1 MSTSDFPFVLN
12 EVDIIPFGDSS
23 EVKENSEPSLAVDP
37 LDPRQIIAGAFAY
50 NFLHIPDI
58 QQPYFKSTDG
68 GSTWNNYG
76 TIPHTDKSLAWLQD
90 GSAALTAALWPFSQF
105 PPGGPGIFT
114 YSGSTFDSNF
124 SAKSP
129 FKNGSGNLDQPWIRT
144 GPSDHVYV
152 SLNDTSRAGPGLGGT
167 GDGKSASVLVS
178 TDGGTNYSPVT
189 IDKVGTAYQD
199 GPSTRTAVNGDT
211 VYALFVRWDR
221 QLPDTPDG
229 DKRYTSSLVI
239 DRSDDGGA
247 DSFGAIGGGNGV
259 QVAAFTDVFSTSFD
273 TSLSMGA
280 NRDGSEIAIAVDPN
294 NKNRV
299 VVAYGNSDPNFN
311 NRYQL
316 NVVESTDGGV
326 TWSNTPLFTTP
337 SLVRSAEP
345 GLAILANGT
354 VGLLYN
360 SYDPT
365 TDTFTQH
372 LLTTSDDFGNTNDLI
387 LGTEKNG
394 IPSPEMEPYLGD
406 FFDLTGIGNTF
417 YGIFSASNADDGTKA
432 LFANVTFNRNFTGTP
447 GTSSFQ
453 LIDTSGNKVDSSIDP
468 FFFSYTIL
476 NQPPPAATT
485 ANMLLRHTGSG
496 QYEIYN
502 LGNNSILAAAWLGQ
516 VGTDWAF
523 VTLGGFNGSD
533 TSDMM
538 LRNSTTGAFQV
549 YDVGNNNITGSAA
562 LGTVGLNWQVAGFS
576 NFSSRGET
584 DMMLR
589 DANSGGFQVYDIA
602 NNQIIASAFMGTVGL
617 NWQVG
622 GFGSFS
628 SADSSGMILRDAN
641 TGGLQVYGI
650 SNNQFTNSAFM
661 GVVGLDWRIEGFGDF
676 SSRPGETDMLM
687 RNVNTGGLLL
697 YDIADN
703 QITGANFLGA
713 VGLDW
718 QFAGVAPIQAP
729 GASDLVLRNVSTG
742 AFEVYNIANNQIT
755 GAAPSGQVG
764 SDWQLG
770 GFAPSSPTSSMGSS
784 DAASNAQLV
793 QAMAG
798 FGGSS
803 GATDSLNATPV
814 GADTSRQPLL
824 TTPQHA

>member
-50 NFLHIPDI
+50 SFLHIPDI

-90 GSAALTAALWPFSQF
+90 GSAALTAALWPFTT
-105 PPGGPGIFT
+105 PGATVFT

-124 SAKSP
+124 SAKSQ
-129 FKNGSGNLDQPWIRT
+129 FMNGSGGLDQPWIRT

-152 SLNDTSRAGPGLGGT
+152 SLNDTSRRGPGLGGT

-178 TDGGTNYSPVT
+178 TDGGTNYSFVT
-189 IDKVGTAYQD
+189 IDKVGTTYQD

-211 VYALFVRWDR
+211 VYALFVRWNS

-259 QVAAFTDVFSTSFD
+259 QVAAFTDVYDNSFD

-299 VVAYGNSDPNFN
+299 VVAYGNSDPDFN

-326 TWSNTPLFTTP
+326 TWSSTPLFTTT

-394 IPSPEMEPYLGD
+394 IPSPEAPPYLGD

-417 YGIFSASNADDGTKA
+417 YGIFSASNADDGTNA
-432 LFANVTFNRNFTGTP
+432 LFANTTFNRRFVGTP
-447 GTSSFQ
+447 GTSSFR
-453 LIDTSGNKVDSSIDP
+453 LTDASGNALPFSVDP
-468 FFFSYTIL
+468 FFFSYSIQ
-476 NQPPPAATT
+476 NPAAPPGVS
-485 ANMLLRHTGSG
+485 ANTVLRNTGNG
-496 QYEIYN
+496 NYEIYN
-502 LGNNSILAAAWLGQ
+502 LGNNNVLAAYWLGQ
-516 VGTDWAF
+516 VGTDWGF
-523 VTLGGFNGSD
+523 VTLGGFNDGD
-533 TSDMM
+533 TSDML
-538 LRNSTTGAFQV
+538 LRNSTSGAFQV
-549 YDVGNNNITGSAA
+549 YDIAANNNNIT
-562 LGTVGLNWQVAGFS
+562 
-576 NFSSRGET
+576 
-584 DMMLR
+584 
-589 DANSGGFQVYDIA
+589 
-602 NNQIIASAFMGTVGL
+602 ASARLGTVGL

-622 GFGSFS
+622 GFGNFS
-628 SADSSGMILRDAN
+628 SLGETDMILRDSNSGGFQVYDIKNNAITSSAFMGAVGLNWQFSGIGNFSGRGTSDMLLRDAN
-641 TGGLQVYGI
+641 TGGLQAYNI
-650 SNNQFTNSAFM
+650 NSNQITGSAFL
-661 GVVGLDWRIEGFGDF
+661 GTVGLDWQFSGVGNF
-676 SSRPGETDMLM
+676 SSVPGESDLVL
-687 RNVNTGGLLL
+687 RNSSTGGLLV
-697 YDIADN
+697 YNITNN
-703 QITGANFLGA
+703 QITGSTSIGT
-713 VGLDW
+713 VGVDW
-718 QFAGVAPIQAP
+718 QFAGVAPVSAA
-729 GASDLVLRNVSTG
+729 GASDLVLRNVNNG
-742 AFEVYNIANNQIT
+742 AFQVYNIANNQIT
-755 GAAPSGQVG
+755 GSAPLGTVG
-764 SDWQLG
+764 TDWQLG
-770 GFAPSSPTSSMGSS
+770 GFAASTPTGSMGSLDGS
-784 DAASNAQLV
+784 TSQLV

-798 FGGSS
+798 FGG
-803 GATDSLNATPV
+803 GAADTSNSVPL
-814 GADTSRQPLL
+814 GADTSQQTFL